1 MVSTLVHWEDSTKI
15 VCLKVILIH
24 DISIHD
30 IFKGETIFEFVVV
43 ASLKE
48 DIKKLILDDII
59 QSNLYLWSHIC
70 TSFSPL

>member
-1 MVSTLVHWEDSTKI
+1 MVSTLVHWEDSTHLKI

-48 DIKKLILDDII
+48 DIKKL
-59 QSNLYLWSHIC
+59 
-70 TSFSPL
+70 TR